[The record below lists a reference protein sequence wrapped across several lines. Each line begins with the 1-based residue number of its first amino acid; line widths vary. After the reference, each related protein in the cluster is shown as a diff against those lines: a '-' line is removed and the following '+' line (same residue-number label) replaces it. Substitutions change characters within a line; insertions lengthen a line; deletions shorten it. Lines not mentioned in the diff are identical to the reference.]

1 MALTRDSL
9 AVTQPLLLLVSS
21 GLSLVKKG
29 TTTSPLVPAGALWV
43 CGMIAPEP
51 APFTSTQ
58 NCVPRTL
65 TAAVPLPLGSP
76 PPTSLEP
83 DSLAE
88 SLVQAPPDWLLP
100 LVEDSVPPSGPPYTS
115 SPHSTCLVEYSC

>member
-29 TTTSPLVPAGALWV
+29 TTTSPLVPAGALWM
-43 CGMIAPEP
+43 CDMIASKPLH
-51 APFTSTQ
+51 FTSKQ
-58 NCVPRTL
+58 ISVPRTL
-65 TAAVPLPLGSP
+65 TAAVPLPLASP

-100 LVEDSVPPSGPPYTS
+100 LVEDSVPPSAPPYTS
-115 SPHSTCLVEYSC
+115 SPYSTCLV